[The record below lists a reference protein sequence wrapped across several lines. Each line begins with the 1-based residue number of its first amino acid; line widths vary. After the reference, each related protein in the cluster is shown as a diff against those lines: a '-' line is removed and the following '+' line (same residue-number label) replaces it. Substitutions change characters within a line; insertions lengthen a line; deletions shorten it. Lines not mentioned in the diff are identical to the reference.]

1 MLIDVFEN
9 VLFNQVNT
17 NKASQLLLHIS
28 KIYLS
33 TLTIQIFIQNDF
45 QWQQILPVTIWRL
58 KRLETVLALKSTR
71 NVL

>member
-17 NKASQLLLHIS
+17 NKASQLLLHIG

-45 QWQQILPVTIWRL
+45 QWQQILPVTFWRL
-58 KRLETVLALKSTR
+58 KRLKTVLALKSTR